1 MASSTAL
8 VSIEEY
14 LRTRYKPDA
23 DYLDGEIVERNLG
36 EFEHSTLQAAI
47 SSFFWVRRLEWN
59 IHPVTEQRIRVSQ
72 SKVRIADVA
81 VLRGDAPREKV
92 TVTPPLICV
101 EILSPEDRMSR
112 AKLVLSDY
120 WAMGVKNI
128 WLVDP
133 IYHSAFT
140 FDGRGLHDA
149 DPSKLGVAG
158 TPIQLDLT
166 EAFAAIS

>member
-8 VSIEEY
+8 VSMEEY

-23 DYLDGEIVERNLG
+23 DYVDGEIVERNLG
-36 EFEHSTLQAAI
+36 EFEHSTIQAAMA
-47 SSFFWVRRLEWN
+47 SFFWVRRQEWN
-59 IHPVTEQRIRVSQ
+59 VHPVTEQRIRVSP

-92 TVTPPLICV
+92 TATPPLICI

-112 AKLVLSDY
+112 AKRVLADY
-120 WAMGVKNI
+120 WTMGAKNI
-128 WLVDP
+128 WLIDP
-133 IYHSAFT
+133 VYQSAFT
-140 FDGRGLHDA
+140 FDGSGLHEA
-149 DPSKLGVAG
+149 DPCKLTVAG
-158 TPIQLDLT
+158 TAITLDLT